1 MRFSAKLDPE
11 KTQADDTLL
20 AKIAIACMQSNLKI
34 EASQLGQKK
43 VGFII
48 KNSLCF

>member
-20 AKIAIACMQSNLKI
+20 AKIAIACMQNNLKI

-43 VGFII
+43 G
-48 KNSLCF
+48 

>member
-20 AKIAIACMQSNLKI
+20 AKIAIACMQNNLKI
-34 EASQLGQKK
+34 EGSQLRREKGC
-43 VGFII
+43 FYI
-48 KNSLCF
+48 KNDLYF